1 AFPLQSQA
9 FIFAFL
15 CEVLTGTPLTRRPCL
30 PFVPCQWRRII
41 GSNSEVT
48 RGNAKKLFVRSIFHH
63 NASFTRYLRAICA
76 ISRANRDTCCQ
87 SV

>member
-1 AFPLQSQA
+1 M
-9 FIFAFL
+9 FA
-15 CEVLTGTPLTRRPCL
+15 V
-30 PFVPCQWRRII
+30 VPCQWRRII

-48 RGNAKKLFVRSIFHH
+48 RGNAKKLFVRSISHH